1 VTDISISLPPP
12 RKQRRPDIEKRPD
25 IELPDGEILTPRAR
39 FAESVGLADRT
50 AQRLNL
56 PTIYVGNIAYVARNA
71 SLKQIGARVKRRN
84 EPVKRRRS

>member
-1 VTDISISLPPP
+1 VTDISTSLPPP
-12 RKQRRPDIEKRPD
+12 RKQKRSDIEKRPD
-25 IELPDGEILTPRAR
+25 IELPDGEILTPRVK

-56 PTIYVGNIAYVARNA
+56 PTTYVGNVAYVARNA

-84 EPVKRRRS
+84 EPARRRR